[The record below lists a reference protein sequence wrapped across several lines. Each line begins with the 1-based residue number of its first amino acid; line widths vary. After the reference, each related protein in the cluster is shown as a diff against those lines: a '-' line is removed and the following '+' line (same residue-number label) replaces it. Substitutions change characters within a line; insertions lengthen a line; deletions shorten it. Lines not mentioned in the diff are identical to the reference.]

1 MKNRKTLAGLALVG
15 VLLLVASGCSKKA
28 KSASDICNADKFGC
42 AVYAPGAPINIGSLL
57 SITGDTAFLGTD
69 SNHGIQLAIDNL
81 DGTLDA
87 KDGQLQG
94 HDVKL
99 TQVDDGCNKD
109 QGQTGATQLASDPT
123 ILAVIGTS
131 CSSSAL
137 GVADK
142 ILSDKGILLISPSN
156 TNPNLTAEGTH
167 QPFYLRTAYNDKI
180 QGAIVADFAFDFL
193 KVKTAATIHDESPYA
208 DALAAVF
215 RDDFGKKGGSITAN
229 GDQAIAAADTDFTSV
244 LTPIAQDKPD
254 MLYFPDFDPACA
266 LIAQQAK
273 TTPGLENTVLVGSDG
288 CLEKAFIDTGGSA
301 VDGVYASGPDL
312 SSFTQNSFYAD
323 KFLPAYNTQFGGKPT
338 AAYHAQAFDAM
349 NILFAAINKVAIK
362 GSDGTVSIPRDGL
375 RAAIFATS
383 GYEGITGTITCPAT
397 GDCAGST
404 TVGVYQAPGFPCC
417 ADNAKPVFSETKTL
431 AEVGG

>member
-1 MKNRKTLAGLALVG
+1 LLAGLALVG

-28 KSASDICNADKFGC
+28 KSASDVCKADKFGC
-42 AVYAPGAPINIGSLL
+42 VIYKPGEPINLGSLL
-57 SITGDTAFLGTD
+57 SITGNTAFLGTD
-69 SNHGIQLAIDNL
+69 SNHGIQLAIDYL

-87 KDGQLQG
+87 KDGQLDG

-109 QGQTGATQLASDPT
+109 QGQIGATQLASDTT
-123 ILAVIGTS
+123 ILAVIGTT

-137 GVADK
+137 GVADT
-142 ILSDKGILLISPSN
+142 ILSAKGILLISPSN
-156 TNPNLTAEGTH
+156 TNPNLTSEGTH

-180 QGAIVADFAFDFL
+180 QGAIVADFAVNFL

-215 RDDFGKKGGSITAN
+215 RDDFAKGGGTVTTN
-229 GDQAIAAADTDFTSV
+229 GNQAIQSTDTDFTSV

-266 LIAQQAK
+266 LIAEQAK

-288 CLEKAFIDTGGSA
+288 CLEKAFIDTGGAA
-301 VDGVYASGPDL
+301 VDGTYASGPDL
-312 SSFTQNSFYAD
+312 SSFTANNFYSGT
-323 KFLPAYNTQFGGKPT
+323 FLPAYNTQFGGKPT
-338 AAYHAQAFDAM
+338 AAYHAQAFDAG
-349 NILFAAINKVAIK
+349 NILFAAIKSVAIV
-362 GSDGTVSIPRDGL
+362 GTDGTITIPRDGL
-375 RAAIFATS
+375 RAALYTTKA
-383 GYEGITGTITCPAT
+383 YAGITGTITCTPL

-404 TVGVYQAPGFPCC
+404 TVGVYQAPNFPCC
-417 ADNAKPVFSETKTL
+417 ADNAKPLFSETKTL
-431 AEVGG
+431 QEVGG